1 MEEVR
6 SWRRGSVIAS
16 SLILLL
22 VCFAVWTLIWDKVL
36 GAVVAQPSNLV
47 PLPFL
52 LFVGYEVVVILC
64 HLARILAAKLV
75 GFDLLVFTCGP
86 FAIHMVRGQKKFSW
100 TNRETMLTGTT
111 IFAPKKLEGLRW
123 RCILLNAAG
132 PVSLIIVGAIF
143 LMIVRSADP
152 VRASIDTL
160 FFAVMAFA
168 GIVAGVGLLLPFAR
182 DRSYDYGTLLWD
194 GIRGRPTAEAL
205 FLINAIK
212 SEGQQGISPRDWPSA
227 WVDRVAALT
236 EKIDFPER
244 FIVCFLC
251 FYRAID
257 LRDIAAA
264 ARFLDEA
271 VARVNTKSRMLYTRI
286 MLEKAFFEA
295 WFKRNEFAARKAFD
309 RVQDWSVVPRH
320 IWLRA
325 SAAVAAVEGRYEEC
339 HRQAQEALE
348 IVQSLPVVH
357 RLAVEWL
364 EELLDSHRVQC

>member
-1 MEEVR
+1 MQEAW

-22 VCFAVWTLIWDKVL
+22 VCIALWALLRDKCLAAV
-36 GAVVAQPSNLV
+36 GAQPSNLV

-52 LFVGYEVVVILC
+52 LFVAYEILVILC

-75 GFDLLVFTCGP
+75 GFELLAFICGP
-86 FAIHMVRGQKKFSW
+86 FAVHKIRGRKRFGW
-100 TNRETMLTGTT
+100 NNRETMLTGTT
-111 IFAPKKLEGLRW
+111 VFAPKDLEGLRW
-123 RCILLNAAG
+123 RCLLLNASA
-132 PVSLIIVGAIF
+132 PVS
-143 LMIVRSADP
+143 MIVIGIIFFLIVHFADP

-160 FFAVMAFA
+160 FFAAMAFS
-168 GIVAGVGLLLPFAR
+168 GVTAGVRLLLPFTR
-182 DRSYDYGTLLWD
+182 DRSNDYGTLLWD
-194 GIRGRPTAEAL
+194 GLRRKPTAEAL

-212 SEGQQGISPRDWPSA
+212 CEGQQGVRPRDWPPA
-227 WVDRVAALT
+227 WVDRAFALS

-244 FIVCFLC
+244 FMVCFLC

-257 LRDIAAA
+257 LRDIPTASH
-264 ARFLDEA
+264 FLDEA
-271 VARVNTKSRMLYTRI
+271 IATANPRSRMFYTRI

-295 WFKRNEFAARKAFD
+295 WFKRDEFAARKAFD

-339 HRQAQEALE
+339 HRQAREALE

-357 RLAVEWL
+357 QLAVEWL
-364 EELLDSHRVQC
+364 TELLERHQVGC

>member
-1 MEEVR
+1 MEEVW

-22 VCFAVWTLIWDKVL
+22 VCFAVSTLIWDKVD
-36 GAVVAQPSNLV
+36 GAVAAQPSNLV

-52 LFVGYEVVVILC
+52 LFVAYEVVVILC

-75 GFDLLVFTCGP
+75 GFELLVFTCGP
-86 FAIHMVRGQKKFSW
+86 FAIRMVRGHKKFSW
-100 TNRETMLTGTT
+100 TNRETMLTGAT
-111 IFAPKKLEGLRW
+111 IFAPKNLEGLRW
-123 RCILLNAAG
+123 RCILLNASA
-132 PVSLIIVGAIF
+132 PVSIIVIGAIF
-143 LMIVRSADP
+143 LTIVRSADP
-152 VRASIDTL
+152 VHASIETL
-160 FFAVMAFA
+160 FFAAMAFT
-168 GIVAGVGLLLPFAR
+168 GIVAGVRLLLPFAR
-182 DRSYDYGTLLWD
+182 DRSNDFGTLVWD
-194 GIRGRPTAEAL
+194 GIRGRPTAEAF

-212 SEGQQGISPRDWPSA
+212 CEGQQGIGPRDWPSA
-227 WVDRVAALT
+227 WVDRLAVLT
-236 EKIDFPER
+236 ERIDFPER

-257 LRDIAAA
+257 LRDIASAS
-264 ARFLDEA
+264 RFLDEA
-271 VARVNTKSRMLYTRI
+271 VARVNPKSRMFYTRI

-309 RVQDWSVVPRH
+309 RVQDWSVVARH

-364 EELLDSHRVQC
+364 EELLDSHQVQC

>member
-1 MEEVR
+1 MEEVW
-6 SWRRGSVIAS
+6 SWRRGSVVAS

-22 VCFAVWTLIWDKVL
+22 VCFAIWMLIWDKVL
-36 GAVVAQPSNLV
+36 GAVAAQPSNLV

-52 LFVGYEVVVILC
+52 LFVAYEVVVILC
-64 HLARILAAKLV
+64 HLARILAARLV
-75 GFDLLVFTCGP
+75 GFELLAFTCGP
-86 FAIHMVRGQKKFSW
+86 FAIHVVRGHKKFSW
-100 TNRETMLTGTT
+100 TNRETMLTGTS
-111 IFAPKKLEGLRW
+111 IFAPKNLEGLRW
-123 RCILLNAAG
+123 RCILLNASA
-132 PVSLIIVGAIF
+132 PVSIIAIGTIF

-152 VRASIDTL
+152 VRPSIDTL
-160 FFAVMAFA
+160 FFAAMAFT
-168 GIVAGVGLLLPFAR
+168 GIAAGVRLLLPFAR
-182 DRSYDYGTLLWD
+182 DRSTDYGTLLWAA
-194 GIRGRPTAEAL
+194 IRGRPTAEAL

-212 SEGQQGISPRDWPSA
+212 CEGQQGIGPRDWPAA
-227 WVDRVAALT
+227 WVDQVAALT

-257 LRDIAAA
+257 LRDIPSAS
-264 ARFLDEA
+264 RFLDEA
-271 VARVNTKSRMLYTRI
+271 VAKVNPKSRMFYTRI

-339 HRQAQEALE
+339 QRQAREALE

-357 RLAVEWL
+357 RLTAEWL
-364 EELLDSHRVQC
+364 KELSENHRVQC